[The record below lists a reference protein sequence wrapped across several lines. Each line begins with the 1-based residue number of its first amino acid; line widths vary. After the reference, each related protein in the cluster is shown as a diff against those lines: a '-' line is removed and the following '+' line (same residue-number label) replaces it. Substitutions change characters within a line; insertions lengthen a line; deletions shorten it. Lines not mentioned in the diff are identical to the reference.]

1 MALQFLSSFQR
12 AVICYVDI
20 SLDYGLECWEM
31 FERIIWWMVAATFA
45 LPSVLALKYMPGVGE
60 IQGAGMP
67 EC

>member
-31 FERIIWWMVAATFA
+31 FERIILWMVAATFA
-45 LPSVLALKYMPGVGE
+45 LPSVLALKYIGVE
-60 IQGAGMP
+60 IQGGGMP
-67 EC
+67 VC

>member
-31 FERIIWWMVAATFA
+31 FERIILWMVAATFA
-45 LPSVLALKYMPGVGE
+45 LPSVLTLKDMGVE
-60 IQGAGMP
+60 IQGVGM
-67 EC
+67 CVC

>member
-31 FERIIWWMVAATFA
+31 FERIILWMVAATFT
-45 LPSVLALKYMPGVGE
+45 LPSVLAFICMGVE
-60 IQGAGMP
+60 IQGGGMSV
-67 EC
+67 C